1 MPKPRKRLAAR
12 AIAVVLAAVSVALLI
27 AVEVH
32 DAGRA
37 APAASGVVSIAAA
50 RALPPGTLVTVEGSV
65 IVPSGAFKSGTS
77 DEGFAIQ
84 DASGGLYVR
93 TDANLGLRIRRQVR
107 VTGRLADSNGQLILT
122 TTGASDVKPRAR
134 GANVRAESVP
144 TGRVGEAT
152 EGRLVRVSGTITK
165 PVGSDLPYGYRVFI
179 NDGSGEV
186 QVFVYAS
193 TAIDVS
199 GLQPGRRLGVTGFSG
214 QYKDHYEIIPRFQSD
229 IRTGT
234 R

>member
-1 MPKPRKRLAAR
+1 MLESRKRLTSR
-12 AIAVVLAAVSVALLI
+12 ALAAALGCVALLTI
-27 AVEVH
+27 EAP
-32 DAGRA
+32 DASRTALA
-37 APAASGVVSIAAA
+37 APEVVSIAEA
-50 RALPPGTLVTVEGSV
+50 RALPTGALVTVEGSV
-65 IVPSGAFKSGTS
+65 TVPSGAFKSGTS

-93 TDANLGLRIRRQVR
+93 TDANLGLRVRRRVR
-107 VTGRLADSNGQLILT
+107 VTGRLADSNGQLILV
-122 TTGASDVKPRAR
+122 TTGARDVKPRAC
-134 GANVRAESVP
+134 GANIRAETIP

-152 EGRLVRVSGTITK
+152 EGRLVHVSGTITK
-165 PVGSDLPYGYRVFI
+165 PVGNDLPYGYRVFI

-186 QVFVYAS
+186 QTFVYAS
-193 TAIDVS
+193 TSIDVS

-229 IRTGT
+229 VRAGG